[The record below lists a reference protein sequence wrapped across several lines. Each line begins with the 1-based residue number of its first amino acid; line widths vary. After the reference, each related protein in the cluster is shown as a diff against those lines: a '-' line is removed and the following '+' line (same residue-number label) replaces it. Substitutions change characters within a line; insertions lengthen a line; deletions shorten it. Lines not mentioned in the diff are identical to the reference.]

1 VNGDMTSELREV
13 AHNQHA
19 HPTNRFYII
28 VGVILI
34 ALTVLEV
41 LGYMGEESGTLGPG
55 MATTIILFL
64 SALKFLLVVALYM
77 HLKFDHKLFTGIFV
91 FPALLATL
99 VIGSMILLFGPL
111 HGTSTAIHGSM
122 SSDEGVH
129 GPSTAPQGNPG
140 APTTPPSPGH

>member
-1 VNGDMTSELREV
+1 MTSELREV

-19 HPTNRFYII
+19 HPTNKFYLW
-28 VGVILI
+28 VGVGLI

-41 LGYMGEESGTLGPG
+41 LGYMGETNGTFGPG
-55 MATTIILFL
+55 AATVIILFL

-91 FPALLATL
+91 FPALLGML

-111 HGTSTAIHGSM
+111 HGTSTKPIAATAAQVAPAPPAPEANPTSPT
-122 SSDEGVH
+122 S
-129 GPSTAPQGNPG
+129 PS
-140 APTTPPSPGH
+140 H